1 MGGSEREGVRG
12 GGSGR
17 LAGSTRE
24 DRKWGALRE
33 GREGGS
39 EREEAVVVQLAVPG
53 RAGGGVL

>member
-39 EREEAVVVQLAVPG
+39 EREEAVVV
-53 RAGGGVL
+53 